1 MAEEYKTSMST
12 SGIIIE
18 PTDKDM
24 DNLARQGRREV
35 PNRHTSQWKSTLGKH
50 VRDKL
55 PNRNLRL
62 ANMSG
67 TKFILICIVLL
78 THKTISTASYRPTS
92 YRHPTDPQNDIKGKG
107 NC

>member
-50 VRDKL
+50 VRDKDHFD
-55 PNRNLRL
+55 
-62 ANMSG
+62 MQ
-67 TKFILICIVLL
+67 
-78 THKTISTASYRPTS
+78 
-92 YRHPTDPQNDIKGKG
+92 PTDPQNDIKG
-107 NC
+107 NFEL